1 MRVYRSN
8 RMRKLSEALAKVLR
22 QPSGPANDLIAVT
35 RPEVVVVHSQGMARW
50 LEMELARH
58 LKISSNIE
66 FPFPKSTI
74 RDAMT
79 AVLDDDPEAWKAWQ
93 PEVMLWSTLEAL
105 EGLLDTPPF
114 EALATYLTG
123 RTGGDAI
130 TALGTADGVLL
141 ARQIADVFDRY
152 VTYRPD
158 LILDWATPTPSDDW
172 QAVLWRAVSAR
183 ITTHNLA
190 QKGTALQAQLAQRLP
205 GDTGRPSGLSPRLCL
220 FGISTMPPF
229 FLDLFQKLDRVCE
242 IHLFV
247 LCPSN
252 VYWADIRSKRE
263 IARALKRDER
273 EGKDSSI
280 EALHLEEGN
289 PLLASFGRMGRD
301 FQVVLEGG
309 EAQGGYQ
316 DVEAFSDPAETSRK
330 MLHILQSDILHLR
343 HRGSGESD
351 LRPAKLEI
359 DDTDGPDT
367 SVQVHACYG
376 AMRQVEALRDELI
389 GRLEDDLSL
398 EPRDIVVMTPDIERF
413 APLIEAVFGDLGS
426 TPKIP
431 VRIADRPVGKE
442 NPVAELLV
450 RVMAMTD
457 TRLTGPEVLD
467 LLSLAPVQ
475 SRFKLQG
482 RDLSLIEEW
491 VKETGIRWG
500 IDAEDRERVGQPGA
514 DGLNTWRFGLNRM
527 LLGVAMPGE
536 EAESF
541 QGVLPYDEIEGGDAV
556 TAGRLADACEA
567 LFGAMRLLR
576 DGRRRTPQA
585 WVKLLKGLVDTLVA
599 LPDNDA
605 WRIQQVH
612 ELLDQLSEEADL
624 AESTKAVTFQSIRA
638 LMTRRLDT
646 SQRASGFVTGAVTF
660 CAMVP
665 MRSVPFKVVVLLG
678 MDEDAFPRKQRVV
691 DFDKTYQQKRTGDR
705 NPRDEDRYLMLEALL
720 SAQDAMVIIYNGHD
734 SQTGKERPPAAPVD
748 ELLEVLD
755 ESFEGAR
762 ARIVNRHPLHAF
774 SPTLFG
780 VSTDPDDMGGVID
793 SVSHD
798 ERLVPAARSMLANT
812 VEAPARFRGSVS
824 APDGLDEVS
833 IHELTSFFEHTAKSF
848 LNKRLGLHLPSEDE
862 GLNPR
867 EPLNAG
873 NNLEKWA
880 LRNAALLQRQT
891 APKADDD
898 ALYERAKLTGKLAL
912 GLPGRV
918 EHEEL
923 VSALPAMM
931 DKAEALIDGG
941 VEQGLDVDLAIDG
954 TRIVG
959 RIDGIRGDGGP
970 RVEVSVSTS
979 AQKYHLRLW
988 IKHVIRRA
996 FEADKPPAPSYLV
1009 MRKGTNGAETI
1020 CLGERLTPAE
1030 ATAYLS
1036 TLIGYFKIGQ
1046 QVPLLFFPKTSWKYI
1061 DRFRVSAK
1069 KVPDETAK
1077 KGPEAA
1083 REWLAEL
1090 AWQDAI
1096 KAWKGD
1102 NFSRAERDDH
1112 HLMLW
1117 GTEHP
1122 FAPDFKLPNVPPDLW
1137 VPFATL
1143 AETIWRP
1150 FINEKEKSK

>member
-8 RMRKLSEALAKVLR
+8 RMETLSEALAEVLK
-22 QPSGPANDLIAVT
+22 QPCASANALEAVT

-79 AVLDDDPEAWKAWQ
+79 AVLDDDRDAWKAWQ
-93 PEVMLWSTLEAL
+93 PEVLLWSTLEAL

-114 EALATYLTG
+114 EALAAYLQG
-123 RTGGDAI
+123 RTGGDA
-130 TALGTADGVLL
+130 TAALGTADGVLL

-158 LILDWATPTPSDDW
+158 LILSWATPQPSDDW
-172 QAVLWRAVSAR
+172 QAVLWRAVSGR
-183 ITTHNLA
+183 ITTHHLA
-190 QKGTALQAQLAQRLP
+190 QKGIALEQQLAQRLP
-205 GDTGRPSGLSPRLCL
+205 GDTGRPAGLFPRLCL

-229 FLDLFQKLDRVCE
+229 FLDLFQKLDRVCDV
-242 IHLFV
+242 HLFV

-263 IARALKRDER
+263 IAKALRRDER
-273 EGKDSSI
+273 AGKDTSI

-309 EAQGGYQ
+309 EAGGGYQ
-316 DVEAFSDPAETSRK
+316 DVEVFTDPAEASTK
-330 MLHILQSDILHLR
+330 MLHVLQSDILNLR
-343 HRGSGESD
+343 HRGSGESEH
-351 LRPAKLEI
+351 RPARLEI
-359 DDTDGPDT
+359 DDSGAPDT

-389 GRLEDDLSL
+389 SRLEADPSL

-431 VRIADRPVGKE
+431 VRIADRPIGKE

-450 RVMAMTD
+450 RIMAMTD

-475 SRFKLQG
+475 RQFKLHG
-482 RDLSLIEEW
+482 GDLSLIEEW

-500 IDAEDRERVGQPGA
+500 VDAQDRERVGQPGA
-514 DGLNTWRFGLNRM
+514 DGLNTWRFGINRM

-536 EAESF
+536 ETESF

-567 LFGAMRLLR
+567 LFSAMTLLR

-585 WVKLLKGLVDTLVA
+585 WVKLLKGLIDTLVA
-599 LPDNDA
+599 MPDGDA

-612 ELLDQLSEEADL
+612 ELLDGLSDEADL
-624 AESTKAVTFQSIRA
+624 AESKKAVSFQSIRA

-678 MDEDAFPRKQRVV
+678 MDEDAFPRKQRIV
-691 DFDKTYQQKRTGDR
+691 DFDKTYQNKRMGDR

-720 SAQDAMVIIYNGHD
+720 AAQDAVIIIYNGHD
-734 SQTGKERPPAAPVD
+734 SQTGKGKPPAAPVD

-762 ARIVNRHPLHAF
+762 DRVLKRHPLHAF

-780 VSTDPDDMGGVID
+780 ISTDPDAPGVTID
-793 SVSHD
+793 PVSHD
-798 ERLVPAARSMLANT
+798 ERLVPAAKSMLANT
-812 VEAPARFRGSVS
+812 IEAPARFRGSVS
-824 APDGLDEVS
+824 APDSLDEVS
-833 IHELTSFFEHTAKSF
+833 IHELTRFFEHTAKAF
-848 LNKRLGLHLPSEDE
+848 LNKRLGLYLPGDDE

-867 EPLNAG
+867 EPLDAG

-880 LRNAALLQRQT
+880 LRNAALLQRQS
-891 APKADDD
+891 APQADDD
-898 ALYERAKLTGKLAL
+898 ALYERAKLTGKLPL
-912 GLPGRV
+912 GLPGLV

-923 VSALPAMM
+923 VSSLPAIVAR
-931 DKAEALIDGG
+931 AEALIDGG
-941 VEQGLDVDLAIDG
+941 AAQDLDVDLMIDG
-954 TRIVG
+954 TRLVG
-959 RIDGIRGDGGP
+959 RIDGIRGEGGP
-970 RVEVSVSTS
+970 RVEMSVSTH
-979 AQKYHLRLW
+979 APKYDLRLW

-996 FEADKPPAPSYLV
+996 VEVDRPPVPSYLV
-1009 MRKGTNGAETI
+1009 MRKGTNGAETV
-1020 CLGERLTPAE
+1020 CLGQRLTPTDAL
-1030 ATAYLS
+1030 AYLK
-1036 TLIGYFKIGQ
+1036 TLIGYYKVGQ
-1046 QVPLLFFPKTSWKYI
+1046 QVPLLFFPKTSWKHI
-1061 DRFRVSAK
+1061 DRLRIAGK
-1069 KVPDETAK
+1069 KIPAEATER
-1077 KGPEAA
+1077 GPEAVQA
-1083 REWLAEL
+1083 WLAQQ
-1090 AWQDAI
+1090 AWRDAV
-1096 KAWKGD
+1096 KAWEGD

-1117 GTEHP
+1117 GTKRP
-1122 FAPDFKLPNVPPDLW
+1122 FEADFTLPNVPSELW
-1137 VPFATL
+1137 LPFATL
-1143 AETIWRP
+1143 AEAIWRP
-1150 FINEKEKSK
+1150 FVNEKEKSK